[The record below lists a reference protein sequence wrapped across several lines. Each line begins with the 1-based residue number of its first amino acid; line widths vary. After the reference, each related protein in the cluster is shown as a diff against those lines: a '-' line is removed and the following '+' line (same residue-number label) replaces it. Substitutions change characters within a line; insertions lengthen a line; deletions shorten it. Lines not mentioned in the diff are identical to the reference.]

1 MELRRY
7 VRDRH
12 GHPIGVIVATAR
24 NEVGW
29 SLCARSHGDHFDY
42 EKGITIALNRA
53 ANGFDPAKIPASI
66 RDEFAKMLERSQAYF
81 K

>member
-1 MELRRY
+1 MELRKY

-12 GHPIGVIVATAR
+12 GHPIGVLVATAR

-42 EKGITIALNRA
+42 TKGLTIAMNRA
-53 ANGFDPAKIPASI
+53 ANGFDVNKIPQSI
-66 RDEFAKMLERSQAYF
+66 RGEFAKMLERSQAYF

>member
-1 MELRRY
+1 MELRMY
-7 VRDRH
+7 IRDNH
-12 GHPIGVIVATAR
+12 GHPKGVLVATAR

-42 EKGITIALNRA
+42 EKGLTIALNRA
-53 ANGFDPAKIPASI
+53 ANGFDVNKVPQSI
-66 RDEFAKMLERSQAYF
+66 RADFAKMVSRSQAYF